1 MDNRIRK
8 CAPKIKSK
16 TVKSVFDDCEAKA
29 ELKRLQNDFVIVP
42 IDKAANNLAFICKQ
56 HYADIIFLEL
66 KYSQILSNT
75 SPSDT
80 YEFITKPPIEIIQ
93 EHKNELSKHELEFK
107 EGMDCLPSMYW
118 TPKLHKNPVG
128 KIC

>member
-1 MDNRIRK
+1 MCSKN
-8 CAPKIKSK
+8 KSK

-56 HYADIIFLEL
+56 HYADIIFSEL

-93 EHKNELSKHELEFK
+93 EHKNELSKHEL
-107 EGMDCLPSMYW
+107 
-118 TPKLHKNPVG
+118 
-128 KIC
+128 